1 MINSIKVSDKGQVSI
16 PNEIRAKLGISKG
29 DRLLMFEI
37 KGKIILEK
45 QDSFLEKLNDISYFN
60 EKSLEKIWDNQEDE
74 IWNTYLENAS

>member
-45 QDSFLEKLNDISYFN
+45 QDSFLKKLNDISYFN